1 MSNVELQTKVN
12 DLREYRRMVED
23 LQAEIDA
30 ITDSIKQHMTAAGLD
45 EITGAD
51 YRITWREV
59 TTARLDGKALKAAL
73 PEIAQQFTKST
84 TARRFTVA

>member
-1 MSNVELQTKVN
+1 MSNAELQTKVN

-73 PEIAQQFTKST
+73 PEIAQQFTRST

>member
-12 DLREYRRMVED
+12 DLREYRRMVDD
-23 LQAEIDA
+23 LQGEIDA

-45 EITGAD
+45 EIAGAD

-73 PEIAQQFTKST
+73 PEIAEQFTKST

>member
-1 MSNVELQTKVN
+1 MSNAELQTKVN

>member
-45 EITGAD
+45 EIAGAD
-51 YRITWREV
+51 FKISWKTV
-59 TTARLDGKALKAAL
+59 TSNRFDSKGFKTAHADLY
-73 PEIAQQFTKST
+73 EEFTTTST
-84 TARRFTVA
+84 SRRFTVA